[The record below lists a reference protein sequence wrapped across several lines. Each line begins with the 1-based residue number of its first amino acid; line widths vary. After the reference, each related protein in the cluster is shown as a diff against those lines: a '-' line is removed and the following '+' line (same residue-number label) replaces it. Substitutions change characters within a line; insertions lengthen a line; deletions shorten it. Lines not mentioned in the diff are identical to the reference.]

1 MSRSRLHG
9 TDGIRGRISNFEGDD
24 EAALIALVT
33 DRILSPRS
41 MRIIGEATGIYLNDK
56 VGEQPLVTIGWDR
69 RDGNATLVDSLESG
83 LNASGC
89 RTIRVGELPTPGL
102 HYTIL
107 ASAADAGM
115 MITASHNPAHDSG
128 VKLFDGDGFKSMP
141 NDEDK
146 ISQLAW
152 DLADGSIA
160 TPEMS
165 GERLETING
174 LELYRTNLRDRMEN
188 FEMLF
193 NTKLSDLGM
202 NLILDSSGGSAS
214 QWLAR
219 DMDEWG
225 LSTIEVSSS
234 FEPINHNCGA
244 GELSP
249 LDKWTWDELTM
260 LESEHRIIDAICN
273 YLRDFGGD
281 IPWSDGEIIAAALD
295 GDGDRCLF
303 LMADKEGV
311 HVVDGDHISDVIL
324 RAGIISTQKHWKIA
338 ASIESDL
345 GLFNNLE
352 HLPNGPHVGMTTA
365 VGDRWLSA
373 ALCNNGGM
381 ELTKSSSFPALIGTE
396 DSGHIILPMR
406 VPGDENT
413 WGLVGDGAA
422 TMIAYLLAK
431 QLLDNVDS
439 DSNFSSGWKNRTSIK
454 PSNRSLWDG
463 KNQLSQMVQN
473 IAQDWCGCELNRVE
487 IEGETSLLFLEG
499 CLENLPITIAV
510 RNSGTEAKTSI
521 TVRFS
526 EGINRNGDQLINAI
540 SQVLSEQLS
549 TNKQ

>member
-1 MSRSRLHG
+1 MTRPRLHG
-9 TDGIRGRISNFEGDD
+9 TDGIRGRISDFEGDD
-24 EAALIALVT
+24 EAALVALVT

-41 MRIIGEATGIYLNDK
+41 MRIIGEATGLYLNDT

-69 RDGNATLVDSLESG
+69 RDGNAALVDALESG

-89 RTIRVGELPTPGL
+89 RTLRVGELPTPGL
-102 HYTIL
+102 HYTVL

-141 NDEDK
+141 GDEDK

-152 DLADGSIA
+152 DLSDGSIA

-165 GERLETING
+165 GERLEPING
-174 LELYRTNLRDRMEN
+174 LDLYRDNLHQRVRV

-193 NTKLSDLGM
+193 NTKFSDIAM
-202 NLILDSSGGSAS
+202 NFILDSSGGSACE
-214 QWLAR
+214 WLAR
-219 DMDEWG
+219 DMDQWG
-225 LSTIEVSSS
+225 LPTIEVSNS

-249 LDKWTWDELTM
+249 LDKWTWEELSV
-260 LESEHRIIDAICN
+260 LESEHQVITTVIN
-273 YLRDFGGD
+273 YLNDFGGE
-281 IPWSDGEIIAAALD
+281 IPWSNGEIIAAALD

-303 LMADKEGV
+303 LMASQEGV
-311 HVVDGDHISDVIL
+311 HVVDGDHISDTIL
-324 RAGIISTQKHWKIA
+324 RAGIIATQQPWKIA

-352 HLPNGPHVGMTTA
+352 LLSNGPHTGMTTA

-373 ALCNNGGM
+373 ALWAKNGM
-381 ELTKSSSFPALIGTE
+381 RLTKSSSFPTLIGSE
-396 DSGHIILPMR
+396 DSGHIILPIEY
-406 VPGDENT
+406 PDSENL

-422 TMIAYLLAK
+422 TMVAYLLAK
-431 QLLDNVDS
+431 QLLDNIGS
-439 DSNFSSGWKNRTSIK
+439 DSNFSPGWKNRISIK

-463 KNQLSQMVQN
+463 KNHLSEIVQKV
-473 IAQDWCGCELNRVE
+473 AQEWCGSELKRVE
-487 IEGETSLLFLEG
+487 IRGETSLLFLEG
-499 CLENLPITIAV
+499 ELDGFPITIAI

-526 EGINRNGDQLINAI
+526 EGIQRNGDQLINSI
-540 SQVLSEQLS
+540 NNVLVEHLL
-549 TNKQ
+549 TNK